1 MALGVKFS
9 EGPDSA
15 RQLAAITL
23 GGKNITDSPEHKNKI
38 MSKDELLSKQLSEKG
53 EHVKSMID
61 RKSQIMDQFGTESD
75 LMSYMKTGDAN
86 LLHESS
92 VPESMKGFADQYR
105 SVQPENEKNIQHRN
119 AGVKGLLL
127 PQIDTN
133 STSKSQYENGQL
145 TTGRNMN

>member
-1 MALGVKFS
+1 
-9 EGPDSA
+9 
-15 RQLAAITL
+15 
-23 GGKNITDSPEHKNKI
+23 
-38 MSKDELLSKQLSEKG
+38 
-53 EHVKSMID
+53 
-61 RKSQIMDQFGTESD
+61 
-75 LMSYMKTGDAN
+75 MSYMKTGDAN

-119 AGVKGLLL
+119 AGMKGLLL